1 MQKQPN
7 TAEKSLIA
15 EMEKAVQRLCKHDPR
30 ETGGFDRFTDAYT
43 PDNSAYFEHGAE
55 RDFQKLALKA
65 ADLIETQGSTQTH
78 DTILKVAKAVKSVGD
93 MGWSHA
99 NSIGFAFKKALEGS
113 RVSNGA
119 KKRHNP
125 FKGMAL

>member
-15 EMEKAVQRLCKHDPR
+15 EMEKAVQRLCKFDPR

-65 ADLIETQGSTQTH
+65 ADLIEAQGAAQTH
-78 DTILKVAKAVKSVGD
+78 DTILKVARAVKSVGD
-93 MGWSHA
+93 IGWSHA
-99 NSIGFAFKKALEGS
+99 NSIGFAFKKALAGS
-113 RVSNGA
+113 RVSEGA

-125 FKGMAL
+125 FTGMAL